1 MKIEERTKKDRE
13 TELTESVDKEI
24 HEHCGELVAA
34 EEIIMITSI
43 RIPTMSM
50 GKLVAVKE
58 IIMIT
63 SIHIPTMSMGKLV
76 AVKDI
81 TTHIP
86 TRTRRMRITKK
97 SLFHHIERVEYRRIC
112 LIILDERTVL
122 PRWKQ
127 GYRRCLR

>member
-1 MKIEERTKKDRE
+1 MNTVAVGNIIM
-13 TELTESVDKEI
+13 SI
-24 HEHCGELVAA
+24 HIPTMSMGKVVAA

>member
-1 MKIEERTKKDRE
+1 MKIEERTKKK
-13 TELTESVDKEI
+13 TERFMNT
-24 HEHCGELVAA
+24 VAVGN
-34 EEIIMITSI
+34 IIMSI
-43 RIPTMSM
+43 HIPTMSM
-50 GKLVAVKE
+50 GKLVAAEE

-127 GYRRCLR
+127 GYSAA